1 MVSVYFE
8 KNKCCSELDFLKLSF
23 NNMQIILFISPDITL
38 KPDYI
43 NVSSTRLSV
52 NYITLTCFLITETF
66 LS

>member
-8 KNKCCSELDFLKLSF
+8 KNKCCSVLDFLKLSF

-43 NVSSTRLSV
+43 YVMSV
-52 NYITLTCFLITETF
+52 QHASQLII
-66 LS
+66 LH